1 MTKVILATDG
11 SQQADDAIEFLK
23 RIPLPRPIDVQIVTN
38 VFVPLKNGDLTDPLL
53 RDFREHQES
62 EASRYLVRSELAL
75 SEIADT
81 VSRKFLHG
89 DIGHSIVEFAEQN
102 ESDFIVM
109 GATGH
114 SGIGRM
120 LLGSVSDYVATHA
133 PCNVIVARKPLHQC
147 SQEDPMKI
155 TIGYNDCEGSEEAI
169 REFTQL
175 DWTTTAAISLLGV
188 VPVFQGFSPDLMP
201 NIVQYRSEQR
211 VAAMRYLKAG
221 RDRLVSEHSQLSS
234 DQISCDVVETDHV
247 GNAMIER
254 LEEEKSD
261 LIVIGDSH
269 RSRISRM
276 LLGSVSRFVLQH
288 AHCSMWIAR
297 DKDAVEA

>member
-11 SQQADDAIEFLK
+11 SPQADDAIAFLM
-23 RIPLPRPIDVQIVTN
+23 RLPIPQPVHVDIVTN
-38 VFVPLKNGDLTDPLL
+38 VFFPLNNGDLTDPLL
-53 RDFREHQES
+53 RDFRDHQEA
-62 EASRYLVRSELAL
+62 EANRYMARSESAL
-75 SEIADT
+75 GDFATT
-81 VSRKFLHG
+81 VNRKMLHG

-102 ESDFIVM
+102 ASDFVVM

-133 PCNVIVARKPLHQC
+133 PCNVIVARQPLHQC
-147 SQEDPMKI
+147 SQDDPMKI
-155 TIGYNDCEGSEEAI
+155 TIGYNDCEGSKEAI
-169 REFTQL
+169 DEFTQL

-211 VAAMRYLKAG
+211 IAAMRYLKAG
-221 RDRLVSEHSQLSS
+221 RERLVSEHSQLSS

-247 GNAMIER
+247 GNAIIER
-254 LEEEKSD
+254 LEEEKTD
-261 LIVIGDSH
+261 LVVIGDSH

-297 DKDAVEA
+297 DKNAVKD

>member
-11 SQQADDAIEFLK
+11 SPQADDAIAFLK
-23 RIPLPRPIDVQIVTN
+23 RLPMPRPVDVDIVTN
-38 VFVPLKNGDLTDPLL
+38 VFVPLHNGDLTDPLL
-53 RDFREHQES
+53 RDFREHQEAEANQYLERS
-62 EASRYLVRSELAL
+62 EAAL
-75 SEIADT
+75 DDFADT
-81 VSRKFLHG
+81 VTRKFLHG

-109 GATGH
+109 GATGR
-114 SGIGRM
+114 SGIGRI

-133 PCNVIVARKPLHQC
+133 TCNVIVARKPLHQC

-155 TIGYNDCEGSEEAI
+155 TIGYNDCEGSDEAI
-169 REFTQL
+169 SEFTKL

-221 RDRLVSEHSQLSS
+221 RERLTSEHTQLST

-247 GNAMIER
+247 GNAIIER
-254 LEEEKSD
+254 LEENKND
-261 LIVIGDSH
+261 VIVIGDSH

-297 DKDAVEA
+297 DKNAVHD

>member
-23 RIPLPRPIDVQIVTN
+23 RIPLPRPIHVEIVTN
-38 VFVPLKNGDLTDPLL
+38 VFVPLHNGDRTDPLL

-62 EASRYLVRSELAL
+62 EANQYLVRSEDAL
-75 SEIADT
+75 SDYADT

-89 DIGHSIVEFAEQN
+89 DIGHSIVEFAEQT

-133 PCNVIVARKPLHQC
+133 MCNVIVARKPLHQC

-155 TIGYNDCEGSEEAI
+155 TIGYNDCEGSAEAI
-169 REFTQL
+169 CEFTKL
-175 DWTTTAAISLLGV
+175 DWDTTAAISLLGV

-211 VAAMRYLKAG
+211 VAAMRYLQSG
-221 RDRLVSEHSQLSS
+221 RERLVSEHSQLST
-234 DQISCDVVETDHV
+234 DQISCDVVDTDHV
-247 GNAMIER
+247 GNAIIER

-276 LLGSVSRFVLQH
+276 ILGSVSRFVLHH

-297 DKDAVEA
+297 DKDAAKD